1 MIGILTKAL
10 KNVFGDKATR
20 DLKEVMPLVERCKAE
35 FAKLDGLSHNEL
47 RDRTQQ
53 LKARIA
59 EATREDDAKV
69 EALRAEIDADPQ
81 MDIHER
87 ERRYEDID
95 KIQKN
100 GLGKIEEVL
109 LEILPEAFAVVKETA
124 RRFKENT
131 EIRVKATQLDR
142 DLALRRPDSIRIEG
156 DEAIWKNNWI
166 AAGNTVTWDMLH
178 YDVQLIGGVALHKGR
193 IAEMG
198 TGEGKTLVSTLPVFL
213 NALAGRGVHVVT
225 VNDYLAKR
233 DAEWMGPLHEFHGM
247 RVDC

>member
-131 EIRVKATQLDR
+131 ED
-142 DLALRRPDSIRIEG
+142 P
-156 DEAIWKNNWI
+156 
-166 AAGNTVTWDMLH
+166 
-178 YDVQLIGGVALHKGR
+178 
-193 IAEMG
+193 
-198 TGEGKTLVSTLPVFL
+198 GEGHPVGPRPGPSPSRFHPDR
-213 NALAGRGVHVVT
+213 GR
-225 VNDYLAKR
+225 
-233 DAEWMGPLHEFHGM
+233 
-247 RVDC
+247 